1 MLKDPHT
8 YEIAARWILG
18 IGIAR
23 VALQLIA
30 ATTSA
35 WRSYQLTVQG
45 IFPSPIE
52 GKWQML
58 ESIATN
64 LDDILRSVVLTCA
77 GMAVCLGVAWYLRH
91 SPAGPRSR
99 RAARLSRGSER
110 SRPKADAESEF
121 PDKKEVWQ
129 DRISR

>member
-23 VALQLIA
+23 VVLQLVA

-45 IFPSPIE
+45 IFGSPTE
-52 GKWQML
+52 RRWQML
-58 ESIATN
+58 ESIVTN
-64 LDDILRSVVLTCA
+64 LDDILGSVVLTCA

-91 SPAGPRSR
+91 APAEPRNR
-99 RAARLSRGSER
+99 RVARLSSGSER
-110 SRPKADAESEF
+110 TRSKADAESEF